1 MMCRLLVILAFIL
14 IVGASPVNAQ
24 IDTGGLFGMPDSEE
38 PEEGDEPALEVPELP
53 DAVRK
58 NTTQQAPRLMP
69 NSTEAY
75 FPALPPS
82 RLCTKNDIV
91 GLWKL
96 MMVFENPTGLE
107 LSDYSAL
114 PFQYFIFEKDD
125 TFASYKGS
133 QNPGSDTN
141 VLNKLRENRGKV
153 LEQFVMHDSGVLY
166 FYKDGVSYDSLACF
180 IAANKLDPF
189 NVGQMLL
196 MPPPDKANTRM
207 VRVYQRVYTAA
218 ENQGGANKKKKKKKR
233 R

>member
-1 MMCRLLVILAFIL
+1 MMYRLFIL
-14 IVGASPVNAQ
+14 LALIIISNVSPASAQ
-24 IDTGGLFGMPDSEE
+24 MDGGGLFGAPDSEE
-38 PEEGDEPALEVPELP
+38 VDEGEEPALEVPELP
-53 DAVRK
+53 DAALQ
-58 NTTQQAPRLMP
+58 NNAQQAPRLIP

-96 MMVFENPTGLE
+96 MMVFENPTGIE
-107 LSDYSAL
+107 LSDYSAS

-125 TFASYKGS
+125 TFASFKGS
-133 QNPGSDTN
+133 QSPGSDTN
-141 VLNKLRENRGKV
+141 VLNKLRSNRSKV

-189 NVGQMLL
+189 SVGQMLL
-196 MPPPDKANTRM
+196 MPPPDKANVRM
-207 VRVYQRVYTAA
+207 VRVYQKVYTAA
-218 ENQGGANKKKKKKKR
+218 EQGTRKNKKKKKKR
-233 R
+233 